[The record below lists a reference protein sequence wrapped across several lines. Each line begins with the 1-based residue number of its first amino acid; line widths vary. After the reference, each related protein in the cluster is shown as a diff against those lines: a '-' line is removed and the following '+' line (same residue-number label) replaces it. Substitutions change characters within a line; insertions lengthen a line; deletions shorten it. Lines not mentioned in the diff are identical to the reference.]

1 MKPKDIEDIL
11 YKALQEYE
19 SKQETWALEIDD
31 HLKNALEYYRFK
43 SVNEQAENNYRCDL
57 KTLANKVSDRDKA
70 IDNLRGYITF
80 LENHIVELKMNI
92 GDYQD

>member
-19 SKQETWALEIDD
+19 SKQEKWALEIDD
-31 HLKNALEYYRFK
+31 HLKNALEYFRLK
-43 SVNEQAENNYRCDL
+43 PLNEQMERNSENNIKL
-57 KTLANKVSDRDKA
+57 LEKKIIERDKA
-70 IDNLRGYITF
+70 IDNLRGYIAF
-80 LENHIVELKMNI
+80 LEGQILELKMNI

>member
-19 SKQETWALEIDD
+19 SKQEKWALEIDD
-31 HLKNALEYYRFK
+31 HLKNALEYFRLKPF
-43 SVNEQAENNYRCDL
+43 NEQMERNSENNIKL
-57 KTLANKVSDRDKA
+57 LEKKIVERDKA
-70 IDNLRGYITF
+70 LDNLRGYITF
-80 LENHIVELKMNI
+80 LENRIVEFKMSM

>member
-31 HLKNALEYYRFK
+31 HLKNALEYFRLKPF
-43 SVNEQAENNYRCDL
+43 NEQMERNSENNIKLLNR
-57 KTLANKVSDRDKA
+57 KISDRDEA
-70 IDNLRGYITF
+70 INNLRGYITF
-80 LENHIVELKMNI
+80 LENRIVELKMNI